1 MRKIWVLICV
11 VLLAGAQ
18 SVAAQSG
25 NAHPGYFPIE
35 ELGIFGEGDLE
46 VNVDLSGA
54 MLQVAAGAMEN
65 RDESLVDLFSKLE
78 RVRVLV
84 GSPKKVETASVGSII
99 SDARMRLENSG
110 WDKIL
115 TVEEEDEQVYL
126 YSLEQ
131 GEAIAGLTVLVND
144 GGDEVVLVNIAGSI
158 DPRTLGRLLSNVGDF
173 ELDELMAAIDQ

>member
-78 RVRVLV
+78 RVR
-84 GSPKKVETASVGSII
+84 
-99 SDARMRLENSG
+99 SG

>member
-1 MRKIWVLICV
+1 M
-11 VLLAGAQ
+11 
-18 SVAAQSG
+18 
-25 NAHPGYFPIE
+25 
-35 ELGIFGEGDLE
+35 LGC
-46 VNVDLSGA
+46 
-54 MLQVAAGAMEN
+54 
-65 RDESLVDLFSKLE
+65 
-78 RVRVLV
+78 
-84 GSPKKVETASVGSII
+84 ASRTP
-99 SDARMRLENSG
+99 ASG